1 MPDALRLV
9 RTVEALARV
18 SPQGYDTIVDVLAPE
33 SYWPLPWY
41 LRRFKNAG
49 YLDRIP
55 SQPLAPI
62 MIVSADLRAAFDD
75 RPEKSHLMAG
85 YFELRP
91 RVFYELYVSVDLWRR
106 YVQTLPPEKD

>member
-1 MPDALRLV
+1 MLNYRLV
-9 RTVEALARV
+9 CYKSNYGTEK
-18 SPQGYDTIVDVLAPE
+18 PIN
-33 SYWPLPWY
+33 
-41 LRRFKNAG
+41 KN
-49 YLDRIP
+49 RKRSSKE